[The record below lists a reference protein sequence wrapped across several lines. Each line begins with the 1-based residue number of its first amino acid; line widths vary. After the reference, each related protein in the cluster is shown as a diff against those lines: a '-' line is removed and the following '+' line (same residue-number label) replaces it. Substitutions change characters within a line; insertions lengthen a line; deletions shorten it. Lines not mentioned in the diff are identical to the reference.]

1 MNEKRS
7 AIFALLL
14 VGLAPTVSIFI
25 SFATDGGLFS
35 QIAYLFSK
43 LWMILIPLFWYLKI
57 DGGKFSLSKPK
68 NGGYLMSAG
77 LGLGM
82 SSLIL
87 ATWFLVDDRI
97 DGDLLRDAVEPV
109 GLLDVRLYIGG
120 VIYWTVLNSL
130 LEEYV
135 FRWFL
140 VVKSEALVGTGT
152 PAILLS
158 AFIFVI
164 HHTFALLFFGF
175 PWWANLLA
183 SISLFVGGAIFS
195 WLYIRYRSVWM
206 PYIAHAI
213 CDIAV
218 FGIGAIIIF

>member
-97 DGDLLRDAVEPV
+97 DLKLQKH
-109 GLLDVRLYIGG
+109 
-120 VIYWTVLNSL
+120 
-130 LEEYV
+130 
-135 FRWFL
+135 F
-140 VVKSEALVGTGT
+140 
-152 PAILLS
+152 
-158 AFIFVI
+158 
-164 HHTFALLFFGF
+164 
-175 PWWANLLA
+175 
-183 SISLFVGGAIFS
+183 
-195 WLYIRYRSVWM
+195 
-206 PYIAHAI
+206 
-213 CDIAV
+213 
-218 FGIGAIIIF
+218 